1 LDEDGKRKIILI
13 QLLDKKPDIKLL
25 NLSVS
30 KAKTFKDCAK
40 KFKFTYIDKLPRK
53 EWDFHVFGKY
63 CHLVLELFH
72 TELIKNPDLCCTNLF
87 SECQDKALETWGA
100 KLTSDQ
106 KQLAYDVLQN
116 YLNNWI
122 DKRKTGLPE
131 IIAVEKEF
139 FLLIDDKVLLNG
151 FIDRLQRDI
160 DGMYHVAD
168 YKTSKDKKWLK
179 NDAFQL
185 LTYALV
191 ATLLYPGIDKVRGS
205 YIMLKHNS
213 DVIEKEFSLKEINKV
228 KDVFLKYAE
237 DIGNEKLYRANPT
250 PLCTYCDHVGICG
263 DSFQGYKKKEVTTGP
278 KKFGE
283 TDW

>member
-1 LDEDGKRKIILI
+1 MFLKLFLDEERAQDLFINGCRLSDDGGKRKIILI

-87 SECQDKALETWGA
+87 SECQDKALEIWGS
-100 KLTSDQ
+100 KLTPDQ

-122 DKRKTGLPE
+122 DKRCSFT
-131 IIAVEKEF
+131 
-139 FLLIDDKVLLNG
+139 LLKRSAPPPTTVPPTTIPDSPTPTPPLAGDYVKDNIVNYQDLNYVITIFPVLK
-151 FIDRLQRDI
+151 I
-160 DGMYHVAD
+160 AD
-168 YKTSKDKKWLK
+168 YT
-179 NDAFQL
+179 N
-185 LTYALV
+185 
-191 ATLLYPGIDKVRGS
+191 IVREYGVS
-205 YIMLKHNS
+205 
-213 DVIEKEFSLKEINKV
+213 
-228 KDVFLKYAE
+228 
-237 DIGNEKLYRANPT
+237 R
-250 PLCTYCDHVGICG
+250 
-263 DSFQGYKKKEVTTGP
+263 
-278 KKFGE
+278 
-283 TDW
+283 